1 MCLVLWHP
9 LDFVIE
15 RLSVLWTWPPFIGAL
30 LRLVWTAH
38 SAPTPPASMRKKSIS
53 SHPHCSDVTWPF
65 TRSATRKKKQ
75 HRRSYSNSV
84 WSLLFLDFLFENLV
98 ISQWFK
104 SHWTKLYPFSIHF
117 LSLKSGQPHLGEKI
131 LLMVRQ
137 VWFFNRLTTHALW
150 THSNKL
156 TLLCINYFIRE

>member
-38 SAPTPPASMRKKSIS
+38 SAPTPSASMRKKSIS
-53 SHPHCSDVTWPF
+53 SHPHCSDVTWPL
-65 TRSATRKKKQ
+65 THSATRKKKQ

-84 WSLLFLDFLFENLV
+84 WSLLFLHLLFENLV

-104 SHWTKLYPFSIHF
+104 SHWTNISILPSFDLIHF
-117 LSLKSGQPHLGEKI
+117 NHTWQALLQSYLEGSFSLFLNVYLRKKMRKI
-131 LLMVRQ
+131 TAR
-137 VWFFNRLTTHALW
+137 
-150 THSNKL
+150 
-156 TLLCINYFIRE
+156 